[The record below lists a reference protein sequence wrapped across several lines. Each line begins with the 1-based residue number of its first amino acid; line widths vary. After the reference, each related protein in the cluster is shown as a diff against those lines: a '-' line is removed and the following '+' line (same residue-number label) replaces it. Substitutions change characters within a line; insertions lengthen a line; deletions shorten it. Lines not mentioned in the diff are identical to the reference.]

1 MKSIKNSF
9 NNKTILVTGG
19 TGSFGQCFIEFL
31 LKKTKAKK
39 IIIFSR
45 DEMKQYFM
53 SQKLVSNKLRFFIG
67 DVRDQSRLFLAMK
80 GVDLVVHAAALK
92 IVETAEYNPMEVV
105 NTNIIGTQNVCLASI
120 EAGVSKV
127 VLISTDKAVNPV
139 NLYGSTKLS
148 AEKLMIAA
156 NNLSSNIT
164 KFSVVRY
171 GNVYGSRG
179 SIIDLYK
186 NLIQKNPKYLP
197 VTDKL
202 MTRFLLTLNQGVEF
216 VFNSVNLM
224 IGGEI
229 FIPKIPSIKILDI
242 VKAFGNYE
250 AKIIGIRPG
259 EKVNE
264 ILISSEEMQSA
275 IEYNTFFIIEPN
287 IKINLKNINYKKV
300 YQSKHNLRNKRLTYK
315 HYDSLNN
322 KIWLKINDIK
332 KLIN

>member
-1 MKSIKNSF
+1 MKSIKNTF
-9 NNKTILVTGG
+9 NNKTILITGG
-19 TGSFGQCFIEFL
+19 TGSFGQSFIEFL

-53 SQKLVSNKLRFFIG
+53 SQKLASNKLRFFIG

-80 GVDLVVHAAALK
+80 EVDIVVHAAALK

-105 NTNIIGTQNVCLASI
+105 NTNIMGTQNVCLASI
-120 EAGVSKV
+120 AAGVSKV
-127 VLISTDKAVNPV
+127 VLISTDKAVNPI

-148 AEKLMIAA
+148 AEKLIIAA

-186 NLIQKNPKYLP
+186 NLTKKNLKYLP
-197 VTDKL
+197 VTDVF

-229 FIPKIPSIKILDI
+229 FIPKIPSVKILDI

-250 AKIIGIRPG
+250 PKIIGIRPG

-264 ILISSEEMQSA
+264 ILISHEEMQST
-275 IEYNTFFIIEPN
+275 IEYNNFFIIEPN
-287 IKINLKNINYKKV
+287 IKINLKNINYKKF
-300 YQSKHNLRNKRLTYK
+300 YQSKYNLKNKKLTYK
-315 HYDSLNN
+315 YYDSLNN
-322 KIWLKINDIK
+322 KKWLKVNDIK